1 MEYHKYSN
9 HINPKITNKVHS
21 QTESSIINNNRI
33 IKEITWVDK
42 TKIQYWTCISNFH
55 LIVNSSIIAE
65 SSISNSHRNWEKG
78 NKNQEIENVQ
88 TCFDG
93 DLKLCTIVQIQLM
106 NFCKQWI
113 EMNENRMGLEKDEW
127 LTSFDELVHRNCRS
141 EKNEAC

>member
-1 MEYHKYSN
+1 LIKLKFN
-9 HINPKITNKVHS
+9 
-21 QTESSIINNNRI
+21 TEHALVIFTWLSIQVSS
-33 IKEITWVDK
+33 
-42 TKIQYWTCISNFH
+42 
-55 LIVNSSIIAE
+55 AE

-127 LTSFDELVHRNCRS
+127 LTSFDEPVHTNRRS
-141 EKNEAC
+141 EKNKAC